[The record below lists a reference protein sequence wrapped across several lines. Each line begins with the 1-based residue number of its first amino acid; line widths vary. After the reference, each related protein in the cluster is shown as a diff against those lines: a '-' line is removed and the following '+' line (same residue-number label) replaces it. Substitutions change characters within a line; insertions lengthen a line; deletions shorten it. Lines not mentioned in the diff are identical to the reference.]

1 MALADK
7 LASMNNTLKENYCA
21 YKTMYD
27 SLKPEDQ
34 KALDEAWAK
43 GYSANVILNAL
54 RSEGIKSSN
63 EAIRRHRMGA
73 CKCPKKTK

>member
-7 LASMNNTLKENYCA
+7 LASMSKTLKENYCA
-21 YKTMYD
+21 YQVMYD
-27 SLKPEDQ
+27 ALKPEDR
-34 KALDEAWAK
+34 KALDAAWEK

>member
-7 LASMNNTLKENYCA
+7 LNELAPSLKENYCA
-21 YKTMYD
+21 YQAMYD
-27 SLKPEDQ
+27 ALKPEDQ

-43 GYSANVILNAL
+43 GYSANVVLSAL
-54 RSEGIKSSN
+54 RAEGIRSSN
-63 EAIRRHRMGA
+63 EAIRRHKQGA